1 MCEGE
6 SALRMNGRRYS
17 VQGWGQVMDY
27 DQSTSQEGRSADRC
41 SSKEARQL
49 LRLGEA
55 SNLVA
60 LVATHNSKLN
70 ARTSQ
75 CRAEALLLSC
85 LGLDK

>member
-1 MCEGE
+1 MCDGE

-17 VQGWGQVMDY
+17 VQGRGRVMGC

-41 SSKEARQL
+41 SNKEARHL

-60 LVATHNSKLN
+60 QVATHNSKLN

-75 CRAEALLLSC
+75 CRAEGLPLSFWW
-85 LGLDK
+85 LDK